1 MQLKWSSPRATMVNR
16 LRKRRA
22 VRAAPMRLPAV
33 DSDIWYRDTRKGEH
47 GWVTQFGPQLA
58 PIDGVDVAEQVGV
71 ALTVLPQQVAELRE
85 QRVIVQCFERV
96 MGAHDLWITCV
107 FEALCSPS
115 PFGAAR
121 RRVVRRGWRVVH
133 FSRGNRLG
141 WRSGAP
147 EALSERARRCLDA
160 SRRIII

>member
-1 MQLKWSSPRATMVNR
+1 MPLKWISPRATMEQATETA
-16 LRKRRA
+16 RRA
-22 VRAAPMRLPAV
+22 RSADALAGCRLGHMVP
-33 DSDIWYRDTRKGEH
+33 RHEKREH
-47 GWVTQFGPQLA
+47 GWVPQLGPQLA

-71 ALTVLPQQVAELRE
+71 ALVILPHQDAELRE

-96 MGAHDLWITCV
+96 MGAHDPWITCV

-147 EALSERARRCLDA
+147 EALSERARR
-160 SRRIII
+160 